1 MLARHCN
8 IPSLVTWKPGRGA
21 AAEAEADAVA
31 TGGCVLCQNPDFLR
45 DGFGER
51 TMIICDQCEREF
63 HVGCLA
69 RTGRAHLSELPEGA
83 ARQPCWPRVA
93 CVPCLLSCM
102 QRSSWWSVGSW
113 L

>member
-1 MLARHCN
+1 MARHCN
-8 IPSLVTWKPGRGA
+8 DPLAFGRGA

-83 ARQPCWPRVA
+83 V
-93 CVPCLLSCM
+93 
-102 QRSSWWSVGSW
+102 
-113 L
+113 